1 MSMLR
6 IAGSS
11 TQKALGVLA
20 AAGGLPAA
28 VEALVLQQGMTL
40 AAIAPEQIIAQ
51 NVAPDLSEHSTVSK
65 YPLVYVYCN
74 KVVNELREKFRTF
87 SGEAQMVA
95 EARVSQD
102 RLDQIETNLQAYVD
116 AITQVLDNSRGDWG
130 DGVFFDGAYEV
141 TFGGVKH
148 GGRNFLQIAKVSF
161 VLEISA
167 D

>member
-1 MSMLR
+1 MLQ
-6 IAGSS
+6 IAGPS

-20 AAGGLPAA
+20 GPDGLPAA
-28 VEALVLQQGMTL
+28 VEALNFQQAVKLPSITSQ
-40 AAIAPEQIIAQ
+40 QIIAQ
-51 NVAPDLSEHSTVSK
+51 NVSPDLSEQSTANN
-65 YPLVYVYCN
+65 YPLVYVYCS
-74 KVVNELREKFRTF
+74 KVSNELREKFRTF
-87 SGEAQMVA
+87 SGDAQMVV

-102 RLDQIETNLQAYVD
+102 RLDQIESNLQAYVD

-130 DGVFFDGAYEV
+130 DGVSFAGEYEV

>member
-1 MSMLR
+1 MLQ

-11 TQKALGVLA
+11 TQKVLGVLA
-20 AAGGLPAA
+20 AEGGLPAA
-28 VEALVLQQGMTL
+28 VEALVLQQGMKL
-40 AAIAPEQIIAQ
+40 PAVAPQQIIAQ
-51 NVAPDLSEHSTVSK
+51 NVAADLAEQSTISN

-87 SGEAQMVA
+87 SGDAQMVV

-102 RLDQIETNLQAYVD
+102 RLDQIERNLQAYVD

-130 DGVFFDGAYEV
+130 DGVFFAGGYEI

-148 GGRNFLQIAKVSF
+148 GGRNFLQIAKVAF

-167 D
+167 G